1 MNDILNGMFQL
12 LSEHLGD
19 KISSSCFG
27 SLAAF
32 LHGHQLGSQLRKG
45 IEAHGQHLVTF
56 GQHLVTG
63 IGYFSIS
70 LVICVV
76 ICVSAYY
83 VVEKNKLLSKNN
95 RESFWAQSQ
104 SVRADQA
111 AIEYIIRTQPSVNN
125 AAAPATHSN
134 GS

>member
-19 KISSSCFG
+19 NISSGCFG

-32 LHGHQLGSQLRKG
+32 LHGRQLGSQLRKG

-56 GQHLVTG
+56 GQYLVTG
-63 IGYFSIS
+63 IGYFCIS
-70 LVICVV
+70 LVICAV
-76 ICVSAYY
+76 IAALACCLI
-83 VVEKNKLLSKNN
+83 EKDKLKNK
-95 RESFWAQSQ
+95 RESIWAQS
-104 SVRADQA
+104 RFLHEQA
-111 AIEYIIRTQPSVNN
+111 VIQQIIRNEPSVNN
-125 AAAPATHSN
+125 AN